1 MFEKKDHIDF
11 DNIIEIKQS
20 NDENYTAYLTK
31 MSSKDLVKYSQ
42 TIRLAEPDND
52 GIQRFLDDNRANNIA
67 KYFENSNAIFPT
79 PIILSLNTDF
89 LNYNNLNKMS
99 LDKMS
104 LDIRSDL
111 INELGTPFSIID
123 GQHRVEGM
131 KRYYNKYSLNG
142 KNIDI
147 PIIIYFDAD
156 QITSANIFVTI
167 NSNQRPVDKSI
178 IYQLF
183 GIMYNN
189 KNVYTVQSFAN
200 QVVMLLNE
208 SENSPFKDSIRLLG
222 RKKYGNEFIS
232 QGTVAKKIVE
242 RITNENKIIDDNNAI
257 ENGKT
262 PENMKRKVFR
272 QFFIAN
278 RPDVLAKIIINYF
291 NAFSKV
297 FPNIW
302 DNSETYIAKKA
313 IGFSSLMILLEEF
326 NKNEN
331 DLSFEKICL
340 ILDHMREKAE
350 KKIINLFEKTG
361 SSESIATKIGKELI
375 LIYEKTK

>member
-1 MFEKKDHIDF
+1 MVEKKDHIDF

-89 LNYNNLNKMS
+89 LNYNNLNYNIN
-99 LDKMS
+99 KMS

-189 KNVYTVQSFAN
+189 KNIYTVQSFAN

-262 PENMKRKVFR
+262 PENMKGKVFR

-291 NAFSKV
+291 KAFSEV

-313 IGFSSLMILLEEF
+313 IGFSSLMKLLEEF

-331 DLSFEKICL
+331 DLSFEKIYL

-350 KKIINLFEKTG
+350 KEIINLFKKTG
-361 SSESIATKIGKELI
+361 SSESIATKIGNELI
-375 LIYEKTK
+375 SIYEKTK